1 MRATC
6 TFIEQD
12 WAERDPRD
20 RGNQGEHSSLNIENH
35 SIASPSDVT
44 RIDHNLLP
52 IPSLPSPPS
61 SALYL
66 PKDHPTSSLEITFN
80 SKLTYGSKSL
90 ALLAFC
96 HSHVARLQH
105 QRSQPLASPL
115 PLGLCSAE
123 REAVELQASAP
134 QQASPCK
141 PPLAPWGCCITQ
153 FFIPC
158 WPPAGSSSSCSQSFS
173 SLQAHTPTPTS

>member
-1 MRATC
+1 MTTICSQFHLSPALLHLL
-6 TFIEQD
+6 FI
-12 WAERDPRD
+12 
-20 RGNQGEHSSLNIENH
+20 SLKTTH
-35 SIASPSDVT
+35 F
-44 RIDHNLLP
+44 L
-52 IPSLPSPPS
+52 IPQVP
-61 SALYL
+61 
-66 PKDHPTSSLEITFN
+66 LEIIFN

-115 PLGLCSAE
+115 PLGLCNAE
-123 REAVELQASAP
+123 REAMELLASAP